1 MVLEDLLTGI
11 KNMQYDYILY
21 IFSAQILIYFLIKK
35 RLLKSI
41 IKFKLV
47 DSPGKNKIHK
57 KKVPVTGGLII
68 FFSLILYIFCNYFFF
83 YFKNNLIDERI
94 ILILLGT
101 FFVFLIGII
110 DDIINITP
118 QKKIIIITVFN
129 ILLFQNIEFFNT
141 SVLIFNNFIISGNV
155 NLISLSLIINIF
167 GFLTYHYSL
176 AIMDGID
183 GLFGSYIIVLLTLIL
198 VYFDLDHNLKSL
210 IIYLVLSLCFV
221 TVLNLRSS
229 LFLGNSG
236 SLMLATIIPYILI
249 YLYNSRENSFSIF
262 VYISLIIIPVLDML
276 RLFIIR
282 ILDRK
287 SPFEKDLKHF
297 HHLLIARYSLYTTLF
312 FYLILCFFPFII
324 INYFSFDPLI
334 TVAIQALIFFRLC
347 FNFNRK

>member
-21 IFSAQILIYFLIKK
+21 VFSAQILIYFLIKK

-83 YFKNNLIDERI
+83 YLKNNLIDERI
-94 ILILLGT
+94 ILILFGT
-101 FFVFLIGII
+101 FFVFFLGII
-110 DDIINITP
+110 DDIISITP
-118 QKKIIIITVFN
+118 QKKIIIIIVFN

-141 SVLIFNNFIISGNV
+141 SVLIFNNFIISENV
-155 NLISLSLIINIF
+155 DLISLSLIITIF
-167 GFLTYHYSL
+167 GFLIYHYSL

-183 GLFGSYIIVLLTLIL
+183 GLFGSHIIVLLTLIL

-276 RLFIIR
+276 RLFIVR

-312 FYLILCFFPFII
+312 FYLILCFLPFII
-324 INYFSFDPLI
+324 INHSSFDPL
-334 TVAIQALIFFRLC
+334 VAVLTQTAIFFGLS
-347 FNFNRK
+347 FNLNKK